1 MDYSR
6 LRTVFTDIT
15 VFSLPVIFIF
25 FAAKRYFPLFVPFVF
40 ALLMVLML
48 TPLNNAL
55 KKKSPPVIAA
65 VICTLTAAAVFVF
78 LIYFTLNYALKGLYS
93 FADALPSIYTSS
105 EAVFTKISAR
115 FSFLGNKARNP
126 SDFTVFFYQKGAAAL
141 HNAVSGFFKDS
152 ADFILSA
159 LKNIPSFVITVFTA
173 FLSAFFI
180 LLDGEKIS
188 AFFKKTVPPQTFLF
202 FCKIKNTFCGAVFMY
217 IKAQLTIAAIIF
229 TILFAGLCFLSV
241 EYAALLALIIAIV
254 DAVPILGTGTVM
266 LPWAVF
272 SILSENPQRGWGLLA
287 LYGICAL
294 TRQFTEPK
302 IIGDK
307 MGIHPL
313 ASIFSIYAG
322 MKLLGIFGIIIG
334 PVFALFVKDLIFT
347 E

>member
-217 IKAQLTIAAIIF
+217 IKAAYHSRNYFYNTFCGAVLSFRRICR
-229 TILFAGLCFLSV
+229 FACPYYSDCGRRPHTRHGNR
-241 EYAALLALIIAIV
+241 YAA
-254 DAVPILGTGTVM
+254 
-266 LPWAVF
+266 
-272 SILSENPQRGWGLLA
+272 
-287 LYGICAL
+287 
-294 TRQFTEPK
+294 
-302 IIGDK
+302 
-307 MGIHPL
+307 MGGFFNTFRKSSKGMGAFGSL
-313 ASIFSIYAG
+313 RNMCSYA
-322 MKLLGIFGIIIG
+322 
-334 PVFALFVKDLIFT
+334 PVYRA
-347 E
+347 